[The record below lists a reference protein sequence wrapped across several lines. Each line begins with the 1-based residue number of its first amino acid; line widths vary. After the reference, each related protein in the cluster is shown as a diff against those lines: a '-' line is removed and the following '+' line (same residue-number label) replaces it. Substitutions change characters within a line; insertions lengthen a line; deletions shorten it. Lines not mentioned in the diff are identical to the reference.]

1 MRSSN
6 PIFSM
11 KPQTQRKQSQKN
23 LFKIAFNPNP
33 SLSIAFNPNPSL
45 SISLSTLQ
53 WVTAGTEIKD
63 PSVANLELKGS
74 PFT

>member
-1 MRSSN
+1 MHSSN

-33 SLSIAFNPNPSL
+33 SLSIAFNPSPSLSLSL
-45 SISLSTLQ
+45 SISLSLPCSGLLQ
-53 WVTAGTEIKD
+53 AQK
-63 PSVANLELKGS
+63 LK
-74 PFT
+74 THLLRT